1 MLYFLFFKITY
12 SYIQLW
18 PWKFYNKEMRH
29 KAIVTKEK
37 VAMSTTVWNRDN
49 KKQTDFE
56 KQQMKRVE
64 H

>member
-1 MLYFLFFKITY
+1 
-12 SYIQLW
+12 
-18 PWKFYNKEMRH
+18 MRH